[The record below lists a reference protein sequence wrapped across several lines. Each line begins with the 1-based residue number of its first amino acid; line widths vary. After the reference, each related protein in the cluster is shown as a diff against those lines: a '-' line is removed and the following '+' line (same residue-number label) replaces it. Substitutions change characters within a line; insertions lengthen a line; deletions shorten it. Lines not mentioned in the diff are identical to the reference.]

1 MTESS
6 SSTDP
11 TDSHRIETCWEYA
24 TSLAQDGYQRIHVLS
39 LADAGE
45 VLTDRRLEIIETL
58 RQTDYPSVRALARD
72 LNRDQGAVSR
82 DLSLLAE
89 HGITTLKRDG
99 NTKQPVLREGTVVVE
114 PLVATR
120 T

>member
-11 TDSHRIETCWEYA
+11 TDSHRIETRREYA
-24 TSLAQDGYQRIHVLS
+24 MSLAQDGYQRIHVLS

-45 VLTDRRLEIIETL
+45 VLTNRRIEIIEAL
-58 RQTDYPSVRALARD
+58 RQNDYPSVRGLARD
-72 LNRDQGAVSR
+72 FDRDQGAVSR
-82 DLSLLAE
+82 DLSLLAR
-89 HGITTLKRDG
+89 HGITTLERDG
-99 NTKQPVLREGTVVVE
+99 NAKRPVLREGTVVVE
-114 PLVATR
+114 PLVAAR